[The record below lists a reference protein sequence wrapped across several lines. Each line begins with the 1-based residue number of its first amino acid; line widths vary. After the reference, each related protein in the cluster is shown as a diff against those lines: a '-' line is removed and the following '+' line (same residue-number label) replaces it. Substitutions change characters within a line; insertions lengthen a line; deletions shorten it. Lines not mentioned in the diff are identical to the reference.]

1 MSSTGEDSKMLV
13 LEANQGKIQRGRL
26 EGFECTDHWNDSC
39 CCSQLFRLHCL
50 PLCRQ
55 VASLLGSELAGPV
68 RQAANLQEK
77 EGKGKLNLDNPACTS
92 NIQIRRETKIVLK
105 QKMKDN
111 MNIMPDSNVWGN
123 KQELEGAVLN
133 KGDYDLER
141 LTET

>member
-1 MSSTGEDSKMLV
+1 MQRSLECLLLPKPTVWITLSPLMQTG
-13 LEANQGKIQRGRL
+13 
-26 EGFECTDHWNDSC
+26 C
-39 CCSQLFRLHCL
+39 
-50 PLCRQ
+50 
-55 VASLLGSELAGPV
+55 LLGSELAGPV

-77 EGKGKLNLDNPACTS
+77 EGKGKLSLNLDNPACTS

-111 MNIMPDSNVWGN
+111 MNIMPDSNVQGN
-123 KQELEGAVLN
+123 KQELEGGVLN

>member
-1 MSSTGEDSKMLV
+1 MHRS
-13 LEANQGKIQRGRL
+13 LECLLLPQPVWIA
-26 EGFECTDHWNDSC
+26 
-39 CCSQLFRLHCL
+39 LFGLHCL

-55 VASLLGSELAGPV
+55 VASLLGSEVAGPV

-77 EGKGKLNLDNPACTS
+77 EGKGKLSLNLDNLACTS
-92 NIQIRRETKIVLK
+92 NIQIRQETKIVLK

-111 MNIMPDSNVWGN
+111 MNIMPDSNVWRN
-123 KQELEGAVLN
+123 KQQLEGAVLN